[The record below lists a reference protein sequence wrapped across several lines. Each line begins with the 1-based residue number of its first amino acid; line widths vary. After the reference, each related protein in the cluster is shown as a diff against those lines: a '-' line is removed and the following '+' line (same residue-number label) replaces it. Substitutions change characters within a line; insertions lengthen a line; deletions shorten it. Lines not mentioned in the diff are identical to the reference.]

1 MGGHFHTNRGGTLLW
16 APPGIVGGLQRH
28 AICSAGFCV
37 GSYSLQERDFSTQT
51 GEKWPLIQTSSWQ
64 PGRSRSGA
72 SHALLRALHAGHLT
86 AVASVSMML
95 EYEAVLMRPEQRQAT
110 GMSAQDVQ
118 DFLDELA
125 ALLIPV
131 TSWFLWR
138 PRLRDP
144 DDEMVLDAA
153 INGGA
158 EAIVTFNV
166 KDFLPGTSAF
176 NLRILTPAEALLEL
190 RRS

>member
-1 MGGHFHTNRGGTLLW
+1 MGEHFHTHRGGILLW
-16 APPGIVGGLQRH
+16 APPGIVVGFKGVQSAQPVLASVVTASRKGLFHTNRGKV
-28 AICSAGFCV
+28 AFGTDVIVAA
-37 GSYSLQERDFSTQT
+37 R
-51 GEKWPLIQTSSWQ
+51 
-64 PGRSRSGA
+64 RSRCGA

-86 AVASVSMML
+86 AVASVPMML
-95 EYEAVLMRPEQRQAT
+95 EYEAVLMRPEQRWAT

-138 PRLRDP
+138 PRLRGP

-158 EAIVTFNV
+158 
-166 KDFLPGTSAF
+166 S
-176 NLRILTPAEALLEL
+176 
-190 RRS
+190 

>member
-1 MGGHFHTNRGGTLLW
+1 MRDMKVAFDTDV
-16 APPGIVGGLQRH
+16 IVAAR
-28 AICSAGFCV
+28 
-37 GSYSLQERDFSTQT
+37 
-51 GEKWPLIQTSSWQ
+51 
-64 PGRSRSGA
+64 RSRSGA

-95 EYEAVLMRPEQRQAT
+95 KYEAVLMRPEQRQAT

-144 DDEMVLDAA
+144 DDEMVLEAA

-158 EAIVTFNV
+158 EAIVTFNGR
-166 KDFLPGTSAF
+166 DFLPGAAAF